1 MYKQDTGITMYNA
14 VWPDL
19 FKCINLRPRG
29 VLHSKLTVILICY
42 YLGFILRPREVP
54 HLFFIKST

>member
-19 FKCINLRPRG
+19 FKCINLRPREG
-29 VLHSKLTVILICY
+29 VLHSKLTVILDVI
-42 YLGFILRPREVP
+42 I
-54 HLFFIKST
+54 

>member
-14 VWPDL
+14 VLPDL
-19 FKCINLRPRG
+19 FKCINLRPREG

-54 HLFFIKST
+54 HFFFY